1 MTYTNILTET
11 NGRVA
16 IITLN
21 RPQAL
26 NALNRS
32 LLSELGEALAA
43 CDSDPAIGAI
53 VLTGSS
59 RAFAAGADIKEMAEM
74 SAIEMTTNGFSDL
87 FARLA
92 RVSKPL
98 IAAVSGFALGG
109 GFELVLLCDM
119 IVAAESARFGLPE
132 VTIGVIPGGGGTQ
145 RLTRAVGKTL
155 AMEMVL
161 NNRQL
166 SAAEAEKYGL
176 VNRVVPNERILDEA
190 LALASEIAERSPLAL
205 RFAKEAVNAAFE
217 GSLSETLDD
226 ERRLFQLA
234 FASQDQKEGMR
245 AFLEKRKPTWTGK

>member
-190 LALASEIAERSPLAL
+190 LALAAEIAERSPLAL